1 MIVVSNVFHE
11 QVSRRSEV
19 ALQGESRLKGRVPS
33 RVARKPSHRE
43 HTDDLPSV
51 RNSMRP
57 RKLYVWLVTRA
68 GNPARTTRK
77 AEAEGCGEIET
88 KRDRQLSLE
97 GDYDIRC
104 A

>member
-11 QVSRRSEV
+11 QVSRRSEL

-77 AEAEGCGEIET
+77 AEAESCGEIET

-97 GDYDIRC
+97 GDYDI
-104 A
+104 